1 MVPICCARCEKA
13 LLNSAHDHAF
23 VHSIYRYVGICVVVR
38 SGGQNMKQFVAPPWA
53 PLTSAWTNRQLILTL
68 TKREIASRYQGS
80 LLGWFWSAFNPVFM
94 LVVYTFVFSVVFQAR
109 WAGGSGSKIEFA
121 LMLFIGLIVFS
132 FFAESVNRAPTLI
145 LGNASYVKKVVFPL
159 EVLPWVVVLN
169 SLFHA
174 AVSLVIWLLAYTLFI
189 GVPPVTVLLVPM
201 VFLPLMLFT
210 LGLCWILASL
220 GVYLRDIA
228 QMMPILTTVLMFL
241 SPLFY
246 PLDAVPKAF
255 HFLFAFNP
263 LAPAM
268 EQMRA
273 VSFMGKGIAWGQYA
287 ALLAGGACMAW
298 AGLWWFQKTRRGF
311 ADVL

>member
-1 MVPICCARCEKA
+1 
-13 LLNSAHDHAF
+13 
-23 VHSIYRYVGICVVVR
+23 
-38 SGGQNMKQFVAPPWA
+38 MKQLAAPPWA
-53 PLTSAWTNRQLILTL
+53 PLTSAWINRELILTL
-68 TKREIASRYQGS
+68 TKREIAARYQGS

-94 LVVYTFVFSVVFQAR
+94 LMVYTFVFSVVFNAR

-132 FFAESVNRAPTLI
+132 FFADSINRAPTLV
-145 LGNASYVKKVVFPL
+145 LSNANYVKKVVFPL

-174 AVSLVIWLLAYTLFI
+174 AVSLLIWLLAHFLFI
-189 GVPPVTVLLVPM
+189 GIPPITVVLVPF

-210 LGLCWILASL
+210 LGVSWLLASL

-228 QMMPILTTVLMFL
+228 QLMPILTSMLMFL

-246 PLDAVPKAF
+246 PLDAVPKAY
-255 HFLFAFNP
+255 HFLFALNP

-268 EQMRA
+268 EQVRA
-273 VSFMGKGIAWGQYA
+273 LGALGKAISSEQYL
-287 ALLAGGACMAW
+287 ALLAGGAVIAW
-298 AGLWWFQKTRRGF
+298 AGFWWFQKTRRGF